1 MIFLFV
7 YLLSTRALPVP
18 AVGETSAPSSCKD
31 FDNCRTLLGII
42 WSCITTIFLCTWVA
56 IHPNI
61 PEPVDTRRMSI
72 WRKGVH
78 KTLNSFGKKM
88 AMFIYALLT
97 PEYILAWAIRQNLM
111 ARKIVKENGT

>member
-31 FDNCRTLLGII
+31 FDNCRSLLGII

-56 IHPNI
+56 IHPNL
-61 PEPVDTRRMSI
+61 PKPVDTRGMNI
-72 WRKGVH
+72 LDKCVH
-78 KTLNSFGKKM
+78 GISCFCTNKLVL
-88 AMFIYALLT
+88 FICALLV
-97 PEYILAWAIRQNLM
+97 PEYILAWAIRQRLM
-111 ARKIVKENGT
+111 ARKIAKENST